1 MNDQERYDNGMQV
14 RRGVLGDAH
23 VDRTLTRRNDFN
35 DDFQDFITR
44 FAWGD
49 IWTRPGLTRHMRS
62 MITLSLLIALNRG
75 DEFRMHVRAAF
86 NNGVTREEMKELFMH
101 AALYAGLPAANQAI
115 HDAEKV
121 FAEMETADPGSTTR
135 VPDVGDDKTA

>member
-14 RRGVLGDAH
+14 RRAVLGDAH
-23 VDRTLTRRNDFN
+23 VDRTLTRRNEFN
-35 DDFQDFITR
+35 DEFQNFITR
-44 FAWGD
+44 FAWD

-86 NNGVTREEMKELFMH
+86 NNGVTRDEMKELFMH
-101 AALYAGLPAANQAI
+101 AALYCGLPAANQAI

-121 FAEMETADPGSTTR
+121 FAEMEAAEPGSTTR
-135 VPDVGDDKTA
+135 VRDDAQG

>member
-14 RRGVLGDAH
+14 RRAVLGDAH
-23 VDRTLTRRNDFN
+23 VERTLTRRNEFN
-35 DDFQDFITR
+35 DDFQNFITR

-62 MITLSLLIALNRG
+62 MVTLSLLIALNRG

-86 NNGVTREEMKELFMH
+86 NNGVAREEMKELFLH
-101 AALYAGLPAANQAI
+101 AALYCGLPAANQAI
-115 HDAEKV
+115 HDAEAV
-121 FAEMETADPGSTTR
+121 FAEMEAAEPGSTTR
-135 VPDVGDDKTA
+135 ARDAAQG

>member
-14 RRGVLGDAH
+14 RRAVLGDAH
-23 VDRTLTRRNDFN
+23 VDRTLTRRNEFN
-35 DDFQDFITR
+35 DDFQNFITR

-49 IWTRPGLTRHMRS
+49 VWTRPGLTRHMRS
-62 MITLSLLIALNRG
+62 MVTLSLLIALNRG

-101 AALYAGLPAANQAI
+101 AALYCGLPAANQAI
-115 HDAEKV
+115 HDAETV
-121 FAEMETADPGSTTR
+121 FAEMEAAEPGSTTR
-135 VPDVGDDKTA
+135 ARDAAQR

>member
-14 RRGVLGDAH
+14 RRAVLGDAH
-23 VDRTLTRRNDFN
+23 VDRTLTRRNEFN
-35 DDFQDFITR
+35 DEFQNFITR

-62 MITLSLLIALNRG
+62 MVTLSLLIALNRG

-101 AALYAGLPAANQAI
+101 AALYCGLPAANQAI
-115 HDAEKV
+115 HDAETV
-121 FAEMETADPGSTTR
+121 FAEMEAAEPGSTTR
-135 VPDVGDDKTA
+135 ARDAA

>member
-14 RRGVLGDAH
+14 RRAVLGDAH
-23 VDRTLTRRNDFN
+23 VDRSLSHINDFN
-35 DDFQDFITR
+35 DDFQNFITR

-49 IWTRPGLTRHMRS
+49 VWTRPGLTRHMRS
-62 MITLSLLIALNRG
+62 MVTLSLLIALNRG

-86 NNGVTREEMKELFMH
+86 NNGLTREEMKELFLH
-101 AALYAGLPAANQAI
+101 AALYCGLPAANQAI

-121 FAEMETADPGSTTR
+121 FAEMEAANPGSTTR
-135 VPDVGDDKTA
+135 ARDGAQG

>member
-14 RRGVLGDAH
+14 RRAVLGDTH
-23 VDRTLTRRNDFN
+23 VDRTLTRRNEFN
-35 DDFQDFITR
+35 DDFQNFITR

-62 MITLSLLIALNRG
+62 MVTLSLLIALNRG

-101 AALYAGLPAANQAI
+101 AALYCGLPAANQAI
-115 HDAEKV
+115 HDAETV
-121 FAEMETADPGSTTR
+121 FAEMEAAEPGSTTR
-135 VPDVGDDKTA
+135 ARIDVQG

>member
-14 RRGVLGDAH
+14 RRAVLGDAH
-23 VDRTLTRRNDFN
+23 VDRTLTRRNEFN
-35 DDFQDFITR
+35 DDFQNFITR

-49 IWTRPGLTRHMRS
+49 VWTRPGLTRHMRS
-62 MITLSLLIALNRG
+62 MVTLSLLIALNRG

-101 AALYAGLPAANQAI
+101 AALYCGLPAANQAI
-115 HDAEKV
+115 HDAETI
-121 FAEMETADPGSTTR
+121 FAEMEAAEPGSTTR
-135 VPDVGDDKTA
+135 ARDAAQR

>member
-14 RRGVLGDAH
+14 RRAVLGDAH

-35 DDFQDFITR
+35 DEFQNFITR

-62 MITLSLLIALNRG
+62 MVTLSLLIALNRG

-101 AALYAGLPAANQAI
+101 AALYCGLPAANQAI
-115 HDAEKV
+115 HDAETV
-121 FAEMETADPGSTTR
+121 FAEMEAAEPGSTTR
-135 VPDVGDDKTA
+135 ARDAAQG

>member
-14 RRGVLGDAH
+14 RRAVLGDAH
-23 VDRTLTRRNDFN
+23 VDRTLTRRNEFN
-35 DDFQDFITR
+35 DEFQNFITR

-62 MITLSLLIALNRG
+62 MVTLSLLIALNRG

-101 AALYAGLPAANQAI
+101 AALYCGLPAANQAI
-115 HDAEKV
+115 HDAETV
-121 FAEMETADPGSTTR
+121 FAEMEAAEPGSTTR
-135 VPDVGDDKTA
+135 ARDAAQG

>member
-14 RRGVLGDAH
+14 RRAVLGDAH
-23 VDRTLTRRNDFN
+23 VDRTLTRRNEFN
-35 DDFQDFITR
+35 DDFQNFITR

-49 IWTRPGLTRHMRS
+49 VWTRPGLTRHMRS
-62 MITLSLLIALNRG
+62 MVTLSLLIALNRG

-101 AALYAGLPAANQAI
+101 AALYCGLPAANQAI
-115 HDAEKV
+115 HDAETV
-121 FAEMETADPGSTTR
+121 FAEMEAAEPGSTTR
-135 VPDVGDDKTA
+135 ARDVAQR